1 MKVTNNPARTN
12 MVGKRP
18 SHFARL
24 LYRVIEKNLDGDNL
38 RHMYEQH
45 HLAEQADELLP
56 FDQLFSKLFIDEKYW
71 LNLLVFAHRPDV
83 LGART
88 PIILAPYHKVE
99 SAGPVGALIMSAP
112 SVRGFI
118 EPMCR
123 YQPAL
128 DPTLIMGSEVI
139 KGGMRLTV
147 HYDGLEG
154 EIGQAFIYGGM
165 CILEDAIK
173 RMTLW
178 EGGIQPTITVDAPQ
192 PHYYADLR
200 NLYYSKIRWD
210 GDQRRPGSGWSIEIP
225 DELLDIPNFC
235 SNPAIMES
243 VMRDLDAQ
251 LKMRAALVAESVES
265 GETGGPQT
273 ELVRSMLTTS
283 LTLMSQ
289 AQVSDLTKCE
299 PRTLQKR
306 LQKEGTSWSQLI
318 TDEFMRRAEPAVVRG
333 EPCKDLAARMGMTES
348 NFYRKFQKLYGATPK
363 QWLLSQQ
370 ERTHEEKL
378 ESSRQAARKMRRHR

>member
-1 MKVTNNPARTN
+1 MKATNNPARTN
-12 MVGKRP
+12 MVGKKP
-18 SHFARL
+18 AQFARL

-38 RHMYEQH
+38 RHMYEQY

-56 FDQLFSKLFIDEKYW
+56 FDKLFDSMFIDEKYW

-99 SAGPVGALIMSAP
+99 SAGPVAALMMSAP

-154 EIGQAFIYGGM
+154 DIAQAFIYGGIY
-165 CILEDAIK
+165 ILEDAIQ

-178 EGGIQPTITVDAPQ
+178 EGDIQPTITVDAPQ
-192 PHYYADLR
+192 PHYHEDLR
-200 NLYYSKIRWD
+200 NLYNSKLRWD
-210 GDQRRPGSGWSIEIP
+210 GDSRRPGSGWSIEIP
-225 DELLDIPNFC
+225 DDLLDIPNFC
-235 SNPAIMES
+235 SNPAMMES
-243 VMRDLDAQ
+243 VMGELDR
-251 LKMRAALVAESVES
+251 LIKMRAVWAAEGVKS

-283 LTLMSQ
+283 LTLMRQ

-318 TDEFMRRAEPAVVRG
+318 TNEFMRRAEPAVVRG

-370 ERTHEEKL
+370 ERTREKKL
-378 ESSRQAARKMRRHR
+378 ESARQADRKMRSYR